1 MHAMII
7 VLGRVT
13 VRPDALPQA
22 QALASEHVARS
33 RAEPGCLAHGF
44 SIDAENPLELVF
56 VEKWQSLAHLQAHF
70 AVPASRA
77 LAKDLMD
84 TLDKA
89 LFPDDG
95 HKIAHVTEV
104 NVLELMRQ

>member
-77 LAKDLMD
+77 FAKDLAGLAAVPPVM
-84 TLDKA
+84 
-89 LFPDDG
+89 
-95 HKIAHVTEV
+95 EV
-104 NVLELMRQ
+104 FEAAAVDPFGRRSPAP

>member
-1 MHAMII
+1 MQSMIV

-22 QALASEHVARS
+22 QALAAEHVARS
-33 RAEPGCLAHGF
+33 RMEPGCVAHGF
-44 SIDAENPLELVF
+44 STDAENPLLLVF

-77 LAKDLMD
+77 FAKELAGLATAPPVM
-84 TLDKA
+84 
-89 LFPDDG
+89 
-95 HKIAHVTEV
+95 EV
-104 NVLELMRQ
+104 FEAAAVDPFARS

>member
-22 QALASEHVARS
+22 QALASQHVARS

-77 LAKDLMD
+77 FAKDLAG
-84 TLDKA
+84 LA
-89 LFPDDG
+89 
-95 HKIAHVTEV
+95 IAPPVMEV
-104 NVLELMRQ
+104 FEAAVVDPFGRRSPTP